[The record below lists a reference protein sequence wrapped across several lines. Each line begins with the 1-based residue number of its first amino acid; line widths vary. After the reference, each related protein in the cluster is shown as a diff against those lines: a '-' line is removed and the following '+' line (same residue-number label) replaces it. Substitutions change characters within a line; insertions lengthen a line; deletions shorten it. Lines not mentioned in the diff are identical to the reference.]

1 MISRPR
7 TFVGGKMIE
16 KRRAQQETVEQTPE
30 KGWRVDLA
38 SMGDVA
44 AVEGNDMGNV
54 RVQET

>member
-1 MISRPR
+1 
-7 TFVGGKMIE
+7 MIE